1 MSGGLTQLVAIG
13 AQDAYIVGNPEVS
26 FFQSTY
32 KRHTNFSQVTDRQ
45 LMQGNPSNNA
55 MTSVRFERKGD
66 LLSHVYLV
74 ANDGTQSTIPTW
86 RDAIDHIELYIG
98 GQLIDSQTSD
108 FCISATDVMA
118 TSFAKSYLSSA
129 LNPNQYFYPLR
140 FFFCENWQSA
150 LPLVALQY
158 HDVEIRIYWGTD
170 IGEGY
175 SYDLMANYIYLDT
188 VEREAMSKTGIDM
201 LITQVQKMVPSG
213 TSFTQD
219 LTFNHPIKYLV
230 SSDIH
235 EDGLNT
241 VSSKVKLQLNGV
253 DVSVEKYAHPNFTF
267 VPLYYNAP
275 NASDFSSISYQ
286 PVFIYPFCL
295 DTSKLQPTGTLNFSR
310 LDSAR
315 IVATETIQNTVYAVN
330 YNILR
335 IEKGM
340 GGLRYS
346 N

>member
-13 AQDAYIVGNPEVS
+13 AQDVHLVGNPEVS
-26 FFQSTY
+26 FFQSSY
-32 KRHTNFSQVTDRQ
+32 RRHTNFSQVVDRQ
-45 LMQGNPSNNA
+45 LMQGTPGNNA
-55 MTSVRFERKGD
+55 MTTVRFDRKGD
-66 LLSHVYLV
+66 LLSHVYLTASNGSGAQHPDWSNV
-74 ANDGTQSTIPTW
+74 
-86 RDAIDHIELYIG
+86 IDHIELYIG
-98 GQLIDSQTSD
+98 GQLIDSQSYD
-108 FCISATDVMA
+108 FCMSATDVMA
-118 TSFAKSYLSSA
+118 TTYSKSYLGSTLA
-129 LNPNQYFYPLR
+129 TDKYFYPLR

-158 HDVEIRIYWGTD
+158 HDVEIRIYWGND
-170 IGEGY
+170 LHSY
-175 SYDLMANYIYLDT
+175 SYDLMANYVYLDT
-188 VEREAMSKTGIDM
+188 VEREAVSKTSVEM

-219 LTFNHPIKYLV
+219 LTFNHPVKYLV
-230 SSDIH
+230 SSDH
-235 EDGLNT
+235 HADGLN
-241 VSSKVKLQLNGV
+241 SAANKVKLQLNGV
-253 DVSVEKYAHPNFTF
+253 DVSLEKYAHPNFTF

-275 NASDFSSISYQ
+275 NASDFTKDH

-310 LDSAR
+310 IDSAR
-315 IVATETIQNTVYAVN
+315 IVSDGLIQNTVYAVN